1 MILNYVSNIPI
12 SILVLDEL
20 NNIVYLN
27 NAFIED
33 TKNITDDYQTLIG
46 ENVSCFLPE
55 FKGYEHDKKHMKFTF
70 DKGKNF
76 YNCIIS
82 IRNKENNK
90 LIYIERPDE
99 FFEKKIKYDFTIQ
112 LSKRIKSPLITIV
125 KMLSLISTTS
135 LTEEQ
140 QTYVDTMKENS
151 IDILKVNNDLTEY
164 FKLLIEPHTY
174 SVNPIYI
181 YFNEI
186 TENITDVVKSKIKK
200 NSISLQFIHN
210 NEEIYTDYQKLM
222 HVMVNTIY
230 NSIKH
235 TKNGYIL
242 VKISKEKTDIKI
254 YIQDTGISMTSK
266 EVKLIESISQNVD
279 YMNNIELPIAKKLT
293 EMLGGDIKIEYTN
306 NSGTL
311 ISLSFPS

>member
-33 TKNITDDYQTLIG
+33 TKNITDDYQILIG
-46 ENVSCFLPE
+46 ENISCFLPE
-55 FKGYEHDKKHMKFTF
+55 FKGYEHDKKPMKFTF

-76 YNCIIS
+76 YNCVIS

-186 TENITDVVKSKIKK
+186 TENITDVIKSKIKK